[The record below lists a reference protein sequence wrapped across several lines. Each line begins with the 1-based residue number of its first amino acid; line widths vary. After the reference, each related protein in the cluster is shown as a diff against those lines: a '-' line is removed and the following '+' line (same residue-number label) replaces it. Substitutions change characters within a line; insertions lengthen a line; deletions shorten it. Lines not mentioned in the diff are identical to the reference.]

1 MNITESLTS
10 YNFARNSNFVF
21 SETVT
26 LKQFKDLRI
35 PTKYIVEKN
44 DYSITYRLDFVE
56 LNNNDIIFCNSN
68 FIDDLFYLLKKLNN
82 VKNLKLITHQTDLLI
97 TKSIFMKK
105 PNSISEWYSINVGY
119 KDDNLIPI
127 PIGIANEYSSK
138 NVQTKDLKL
147 IEFNNKENIL
157 YVNFNEN
164 TNIKARKDLYN
175 LFSNKDWALVKNFNL
190 AIGEYNMDIGKF
202 KFILSP
208 WGNGIDT
215 HRFWEALYSGSIPVT
230 TYHPTYEASSGL
242 PVLFVENY
250 KQITRKYLEDYI
262 SNMSNYKIDR
272 RKLNISYWF
281 ELINQKKINRG
292 SFEKIS
298 FPKYIN
304 FYLIFKF
311 TTLKSIKSKYK
322 VFSYFVLYPLRVIK
336 KFYK

>member
-26 LKQFKDLRI
+26 LKQFKDLKI
-35 PTKYIVEKN
+35 PTKYIIEKN
-44 DYSITYRLDFVE
+44 DYSITYRLDFIE

-164 TNIKARKDLYN
+164 TNKKARKDLYK

-250 KQITRKYLEDYI
+250 NQITRKYLEDYI
-262 SNMSNYKIDR
+262 NNMSNYKIDR
-272 RKLNISYWF
+272 RKLDILYWF
-281 ELINQKKINRG
+281 ELINQTKIKEEG
-292 SFEKIS
+292 FEKIS

-304 FYLIFKF
+304 FYLIVKF
-311 TTLKSIKSKYK
+311 MILKSIKSKYK
-322 VFSYFVLYPLRVIK
+322 VFSYFVLYPFRVIK